1 MKKQTI
7 YIFLGVFIVLLAAAT
22 FPQWK
27 KYAGFEEK
35 QTVSESIINLL
46 KISIDKT
53 SRFEIKD
60 SSGEKKFVKENGAWK
75 VNESETDSEKVKA
88 FFDNLNK
95 AEFKELASK
104 NKSNHQSFDISDD
117 KGITLTIATDSG
129 DKTFIVG
136 KSGANYN
143 SFYINIKGGNNVYL
157 FSGSLRNDLAKDIAD
172 WQKKKEEEKTEEV
185 KTE

>member
-7 YIFLGVFIVLLAAAT
+7 YIFLGVFIVLLAAAS

-35 QTVSESIINLL
+35 QTVSDAIIDLL

-60 SSGEKKFVKENGAWK
+60 AAGEKKFVKENGAWK
-75 VNESETDSEKVKA
+75 VNESEADNEKVKA

-117 KGITLTIATDSG
+117 KGIVLTIATDSG
-129 DKTFIVG
+129 DKTFIIG

-143 SFYINIKGGNNVYL
+143 SFYINIKSGNNVYL
-157 FSGSLRNDLAKDIAD
+157 FSGALRNDLTKDIAD
-172 WQKKKEEEKTEEV
+172 WQKKEEEEKAEET